1 MGHLQKV
8 QNLYFIQYVS
18 WNGNSTLSEDRFTRI
33 KYGMLYVKSKVR
45 LSRVMDNDYSL
56 NLNVIMG
63 YHLSLKQ

>member
-56 NLNVIMG
+56 N
-63 YHLSLKQ
+63 